1 MLNRGFSATREN
13 HLQTERTLF
22 RSDRQRSANMR
33 GSNSVDRVFYA
44 WYQFTEDS
52 LENPLVSVSEK
63 SRERASAPHDLFFVN
78 HKPLNW

>member
-1 MLNRGFSATREN
+1 
-13 HLQTERTLF
+13 
-22 RSDRQRSANMR
+22 MR